1 MKKLVLIMLTVMVT
15 GATMNA
21 NEHWKHNF
29 TKKSIVK
36 VNPIVF
42 VEKGIQFSVLPNGSF
57 KYSILN
63 LNHLQLHANR
73 KYELNRAV
81 PALRDKKGNIVKVG
95 DVRITYTKKGKIL
108 KIGSVDFIYKNGKL
122 KKVGDLKLIYL
133 NNGGIAYKGFIQNK
147 PHLNVSRRN
156 TASI

>member
-1 MKKLVLIMLTVMVT
+1 MKKLVLIMLTVIVT

-21 NEHWKHNF
+21 NEHWKNNY

-36 VNPIVF
+36 VSPIVF
-42 VEKGIQFSVLPNGSF
+42 VEKGIQFSAMPNGTF

-63 LNHLQLHANR
+63 LHNLQLHANR

-81 PALRDKKGNIVKVG
+81 PILRDKKGNIVKVG
-95 DVRITYTKKGKIL
+95 DVKITYAKNGKIL
-108 KIGSVDFIYKNGKL
+108 KIGSVDFWYKNGKL

-133 NNGGIAYKGFIQNK
+133 GNGSVVFKGNVKINAY
-147 PHLNVSRRN
+147 LNLSRRN
-156 TASI
+156 TA